1 MPTKTRLQ
9 VHWFSI
15 SNSFMIVLFLSV
27 MIAVIL
33 LRALRKVSCAVRA
46 FRTAT
51 CVVLVPSK
59 RCALRCFRKS

>member
-1 MPTKTRLQ
+1 MQ

-33 LRALRKVSCAVRA
+33 LRALRKVSY
-46 FRTAT
+46 
-51 CVVLVPSK
+51 SI
-59 RCALRCFRKS
+59 SIG

>member
-1 MPTKTRLQ
+1 

-46 FRTAT
+46 FRAAT
-51 CVVLVPSK
+51 CVVLVHGFVPSK
-59 RCALRCFRKS
+59 DCVLRCFRKS